1 MFAGEW
7 QRPLPPNQNQKNINF
22 EKMKKYI
29 ITLILLIVTT
39 LMSNAQTTTIA
50 SVHMFNGYGEEN
62 TIVSIEKDTADRYYI
77 ETKIERT
84 DSSFGRIYI
93 ATGREEAK
101 EVLKEME
108 YFLDHPMVEYT
119 MLGIKDDYLKLFR
132 EAEEVYYED
141 DECIEVVFY
150 EYVTDGTESYSDLP
164 KELIK
169 KALHNLKKQILWK
182 LI

>member
-1 MFAGEW
+1 
-7 QRPLPPNQNQKNINF
+7 
-22 EKMKKYI
+22 MKKYI

-62 TIVSIEKDTADRYYI
+62 TIVSIEKDSSDRYYI

-93 ATGREEAK
+93 ATGRKEAK
-101 EVLKEME
+101 KVLKEMMH
-108 YFLDHPMVEYT
+108 FIKRPMVEYM
-119 MLGIKDDYLKLFR
+119 MLGITDDFLKLFR

-141 DECIEVVFY
+141 DDCIEVVFY
-150 EYVTDGTESYSDLP
+150 EYVTDGTESYSDMPL
-164 KELIK
+164 KLIK
-169 KALHNLKKQILWK
+169 KALHKI
-182 LI
+182 

>member
-1 MFAGEW
+1 
-7 QRPLPPNQNQKNINF
+7 
-22 EKMKKYI
+22 MKKYI
-29 ITLILLIVTT
+29 VTLILLIVTT
-39 LMSNAQTTTIA
+39 LMSNAQTKTIA

-62 TIVSIEKDTADRYYI
+62 TIISIEKDTDNRYFI

-93 ATGREEAK
+93 ASGRDEAK
-101 EVLKEME
+101 AVLKRMKNFVEDPMME
-108 YFLDHPMVEYT
+108 YV
-119 MLGIKDDYLKLFR
+119 MLRITDDYLKLFR

-141 DECIEVVFY
+141 DECIDVIFY

-169 KALHNLKKQILWK
+169 KALHKI
-182 LI
+182 

>member
-1 MFAGEW
+1 LLGERH
-7 QRPLPPNQNQKNINF
+7 RPLPTNQNQKTSISK
-22 EKMKKYI
+22 KMKKYI

-62 TIVSIEKDTADRYYI
+62 TIVSIEKDSSDRYYI

-93 ATGREEAK
+93 ASGRKEAK
-101 EVLKEME
+101 EVLKEMKH
-108 YFLDHPMVEYT
+108 FIKRPMVEYM
-119 MLGIKDDYLKLFR
+119 MLGITDDFLKLFR

-141 DECIEVVFY
+141 DDCIDVVFY
-150 EYVTDGTESYSDLP
+150 EYVIDGTESYSDMPL
-164 KELIK
+164 KLIK
-169 KALHNLKKQILWK
+169 KALHKI
-182 LI
+182 

>member
-1 MFAGEW
+1 
-7 QRPLPPNQNQKNINF
+7 
-22 EKMKKYI
+22 MKKYI

-39 LMSNAQTTTIA
+39 LMSNAQTKTIA

-93 ATGREEAK
+93 ASGRKEAK

-108 YFLDHPMVEYT
+108 HFLDSPIVEYT

-141 DECIEVVFY
+141 DECIDVIFY

-182 LI
+182 SS

>member
-1 MFAGEW
+1 
-7 QRPLPPNQNQKNINF
+7 
-22 EKMKKYI
+22 MKKYI
-29 ITLILLIVTT
+29 VTLILLIVTT
-39 LMSNAQTTTIA
+39 LMSNAQTKTLAT
-50 SVHMFNGYGEEN
+50 VHMFNGYGEEN
-62 TIVSIEKDTADRYYI
+62 TIISIEKDTDNRYFI

-93 ATGREEAK
+93 ASGRDEAK
-101 EVLKEME
+101 EVLEEMMH
-108 YFLDHPMVEYT
+108 FLETPRVEY
-119 MLGIKDDYLKLFR
+119 MMIGIKDDFLKLFR

-141 DECIEVVFY
+141 NECIEVVFY

-182 LI
+182 SS